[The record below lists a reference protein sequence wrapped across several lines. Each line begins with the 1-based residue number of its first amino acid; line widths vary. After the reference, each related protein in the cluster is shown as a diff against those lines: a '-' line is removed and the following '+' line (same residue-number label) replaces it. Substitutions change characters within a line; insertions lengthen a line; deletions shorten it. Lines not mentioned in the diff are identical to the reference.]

1 MLKTRWPAVPIE
13 DLCARVTSGGTPS
26 RRNPAYYDGGTI
38 PWIKTG
44 ELRGWYVDDIAERI
58 TPAAVRESSAK
69 VFPPE
74 TVLLA
79 MYGDGKTMGSVGL
92 IRTPAATNQACC
104 AMLADPQKCDPKFLM
119 YSLVYFKPAI
129 LKLAISGAQ
138 RNLNGKSIKQF
149 AIGAPPVEV
158 QRRIASILSAYDD
171 LIENNTRRIAI
182 LEEMARRI
190 YEEWFVRFRFPG
202 HEGVR
207 MVESE
212 LGLVPEGWRVTALGQ
227 LAEVNARSVRRGAER
242 TEIRYVDISSVSTGS
257 IDNKERMLFADAPGR
272 ARRIVRDG
280 DVIWAC
286 VRPNRKSY
294 ALVVDP
300 EPNLLV
306 STGFA
311 VLSPMSAPS
320 SFIYQCV
327 TTDDFVSHLVN
338 HAKGAAYPAVSADD
352 FENAKVLK
360 PASDLVTAFD
370 RIAEPMMRL
379 VAILQVKN
387 ANLRTTRD
395 LLLPKLIS
403 GELDVS
409 SISEPEALAA

>member
-1 MLKTRWPAVPIE
+1 MLKSRWPLAPIE
-13 DLCARVTSGGTPS
+13 ELCERVTSGGTPS
-26 RRNPAYYDGGTI
+26 RSNPVYYEGGTI

-69 VFPPE
+69 VFPPG

-79 MYGDGKTMGSVGL
+79 MYGDGKTMGSVGM
-92 IRTPAATNQACC
+92 IRAPAATNQACC
-104 AMLADPQKCDPKFLM
+104 AMLVDPQKCDPKFLM

-158 QRRIASILSAYDD
+158 QQRIASILSAYDD

-212 LGLVPEGWRVTALGQ
+212 LGLVPEGWAPMTLGELVEFQ
-227 LAEVNARSVRRGAER
+227 KGKKPAAVF
-242 TEIRYVDISSVSTGS
+242 TEW
-257 IDNKERMLFADAPGR
+257 APGR
-272 ARRIVRDG
+272 APALLIDALRRGSVEFADSDR
-280 DVIWAC
+280 
-286 VRPNRKSY
+286 
-294 ALVVDP
+294 
-300 EPNLLV
+300 LV
-306 STGFA
+306 SVARSDTIMVMDGSGSAQVFIGHEGVIGSTLGRYRVITGAPVGAFWIYLFFLTHQLDIGGKNIGA
-311 VLSPMSAPS
+311 AIPHANKDYIRSMPVSAPADQTAAQ
-320 SFIYQCV
+320 FE
-327 TTDDFVSHLVN
+327 DLVKPMFDLIQN
-338 HAKGAAYPAVSADD
+338 LKAK
-352 FENAKVLK
+352 NAKLR
-360 PASDLVTAFD
+360 AS
-370 RIAEPMMRL
+370 
-379 VAILQVKN
+379 
-387 ANLRTTRD
+387 RD

-409 SISEPEALAA
+409 ALPEPEALAA

>member
-1 MLKTRWPAVPIE
+1 MSRALPDAPLESLLSALIDYRGKTPRKSSSGVKLITAKVIKGGRIE
-13 DLCARVTSGGTPS
+13 DGNHEFIAEADYNAWMRRGMPQQRDILITTEAPLGEVAMLRTAEKVALAQRVILLRANGTLAGQDYLFQALKSPLVQSRLYARGT
-26 RRNPAYYDGGTI
+26 GTTVLG
-38 PWIKTG
+38 IKQS
-44 ELRGWYVDDIAERI
+44 ELRQVEI
-58 TPAAVRESSAK
+58 PL
-69 VFPPE
+69 PP
-74 TVLLA
+74 LA
-79 MYGDGKTMGSVGL
+79 T
-92 IRTPAATNQACC
+92 
-104 AMLADPQKCDPKFLM
+104 
-119 YSLVYFKPAI
+119 
-129 LKLAISGAQ
+129 
-138 RNLNGKSIKQF
+138 
-149 AIGAPPVEV
+149 

-202 HEGVR
+202 HENVR

-212 LGLVPEGWRVTALGQ
+212 LGLVPEGWGVVTLGQ
-227 LAEVNARSVRRGAER
+227 LAEVNARSVRRGAEP

-257 IDNKERMLFADAPGR
+257 IDNKEQMLFADAPGR

-294 ALVVDP
+294 ALVLNP

-311 VLSPMSAPS
+311 VLSPASAPS

-327 TTDDFVSHLVN
+327 TTDDFVSYLVN
-338 HAKGAAYPAVSADD
+338 HAKGAAYPAVGAEE

-360 PASDLVTAFD
+360 PSDSLVTEFD

-379 VAILQVKN
+379 VAALQLKN
-387 ANLRTTRD
+387 TNLRTNRD

-403 GELDVS
+403 GELSVEN
-409 SISEPEALAA
+409 IEIAREAP

>member
-1 MLKTRWPAVPIE
+1 MLMTRWPSVPIE

-26 RRNPAYYDGGTI
+26 RSKPAYYEGGTI

-158 QRRIASILSAYDD
+158 QWRIASMLSAYDD
-171 LIENNTRRIAI
+171 LIENNMRRIAI

-212 LGLVPEGWRVTALGQ
+212 LGLVPEGWETVRMEDVCARITDGSHYSPKSMEAGKPMASVKDMHDWGINVGTCGRSPRTSMRSWCGTTA
-227 LAEVNARSVRRGAER
+227 S
-242 TEIRYVDISSVSTGS
+242 
-257 IDNKERMLFADAPGR
+257 PG
-272 ARRIVRDG
+272 
-280 DVIWAC
+280 
-286 VRPNRKSY
+286 
-294 ALVVDP
+294 
-300 EPNLLV
+300 
-306 STGFA
+306 
-311 VLSPMSAPS
+311 
-320 SFIYQCV
+320 
-327 TTDDFVSHLVN
+327 
-338 HAKGAAYPAVSADD
+338 
-352 FENAKVLK
+352 
-360 PASDLVTAFD
+360 
-370 RIAEPMMRL
+370 
-379 VAILQVKN
+379 
-387 ANLRTTRD
+387 
-395 LLLPKLIS
+395 
-403 GELDVS
+403 
-409 SISEPEALAA
+409 